1 MQHRSEVSGKG
12 KSMELRFDVVQEH
25 KESGEEAEAVAE
37 DVVVDVLARKE
48 DVVSWLS
55 RHCIYCE
62 MTGRYLGSDQHW
74 HRDCKKSQSVP
85 DDCEYRLTLDWQCE
99 MDEFR
104 NGKCHSC
111 KLDISEC
118 GLRDSSEVMCQY
130 GDVILPVVYILYQQG
145 WLDRWVKG
153 KGVQVV
159 FGKAQM
165 QGWLNES
172 SNEGGVI
179 RSRVEEA
186 FEAFVMEFNR
196 V

>member
-1 MQHRSEVSGKG
+1 
-12 KSMELRFDVVQEH
+12 
-25 KESGEEAEAVAE
+25 
-37 DVVVDVLARKE
+37 
-48 DVVSWLS
+48 
-55 RHCIYCE
+55 

-104 NGKCHSC
+104 NSKCHSC

-118 GLRDSSEVMCQY
+118 GLRDSSKVICQY

-159 FGKAQM
+159 FRKAQM
-165 QGWLNES
+165 
-172 SNEGGVI
+172 
-179 RSRVEEA
+179 
-186 FEAFVMEFNR
+186 
-196 V
+196 